1 MAKQISINGK
11 NPNKQKAKKNVS
23 APVAV
28 NGPDN
33 QAVLTATDQ
42 AVENKIEELHVFLT
56 QRGLPYILLTK
67 RPDDKKTIARFS
79 LNHLH
84 DHQEITQA
92 NAEWMFANL
101 GAMVRNMTNGILS
114 LIKFY

>member
-11 NPNKQKAKKNVS
+11 KSGKQNTKKA
-23 APVAV
+23 AEQAAAQ
-28 NGPDN
+28 GQDN
-33 QAVLTATDQ
+33 QPLTATDQ

-56 QRGLPYILLTK
+56 QRGLPYILLTR
-67 RPDDKKTIARFS
+67 RPEDKKTIGRFS

-84 DHQEITQA
+84 DRQDITQA
-92 NAEWMFANL
+92 NADWMFANL
-101 GAMVRNMTNGILS
+101 GAMVRNMTNGIIS

>member
-11 NPNKQKAKKNVS
+11 NPNKQKAKK
-23 APVAV
+23 VAV
-28 NGPDN
+28 E
-33 QAVLTATDQ
+33 QATAQGKDEQILTATDQ
-42 AVENKIEELHVFLT
+42 TVENKIEELHVFLT

-67 RPDDKKTIARFS
+67 RPDDKKTIGRFS

-84 DHQEITQA
+84 DRLDITQA
-92 NAEWMFANL
+92 NGEWMFANL
-101 GAMVRNMTNGILS
+101 GAMIRNMTNGVCS